1 MGLQSENPVNWFE
14 IPVADIARAKDFY
27 EYVLECQLSL
37 QERKRMKLAEFP
49 MKDGPGASGALVQ
62 AIGYTPQH
70 SGTLVYFTVENI
82 EETLGRVEQKGG
94 KLLIPKTDIREYG
107 YIAHFEDSEG
117 NQVALHS
124 MQ

>member
-1 MGLQSENPVNWFE
+1 MALQRGNPVNWFE
-14 IPVADIARAKDFY
+14 IPVTDITRAKDFY
-27 EYVLECQLSL
+27 EYVLECKLSF

-62 AIGYTPQH
+62 AIGYTPLH

-82 EETLGRVEQKGG
+82 EETLARVEKKGG
-94 KLLIPKTDIREYG
+94 KLLIPKTDIGEYG
-107 YIAHFEDSEG
+107 YVAHFEDSEG
-117 NQVALHS
+117 NQVAIHS